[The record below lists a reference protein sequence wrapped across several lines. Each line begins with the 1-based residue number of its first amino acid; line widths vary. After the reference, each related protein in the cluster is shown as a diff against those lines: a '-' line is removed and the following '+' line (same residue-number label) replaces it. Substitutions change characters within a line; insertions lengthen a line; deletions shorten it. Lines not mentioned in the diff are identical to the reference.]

1 MSIKKLPQSEL
12 KIMKFIWKVDSKV
25 TSKDIILAM
34 EQKYQWKQTTTLT
47 ILSRLVV
54 KGFLNS
60 KKVNKHTQYEILINE
75 KDYLNVETRE
85 FFSNIHDSSI
95 KSLLLSLHADDNIS
109 EEDILF
115 IEEWLRYIKEK

>member
-1 MSIKKLPQSEL
+1 MPIKKLPQSEL

-75 KDYLNVETRE
+75 KDYVNVETRE

-115 IEEWLRYIKEK
+115 IEEWLRSIKEK

>member
-1 MSIKKLPQSEL
+1 MPIKKLPQSEL

-54 KGFLNS
+54 KGFLSS
-60 KKVNKHTQYEILINE
+60 KKVNKHTQYEILINK

-109 EEDILF
+109 EKDILF
-115 IEEWLRYIKEK
+115 IEEWLRSIK

>member
-1 MSIKKLPQSEL
+1 
-12 KIMKFIWKVDSKV
+12 MKFIWKVDSKI

-47 ILSRLVV
+47 VLSRLVV

-60 KKVNKHTQYEILINE
+60 KKINKHTQYEILIAE

-85 FFSNIHDSSI
+85 FFRNIHDSSI

-115 IEEWLRYIKEK
+115 IEAWLRSIKEK

>member
-95 KSLLLSLHADDNIS
+95 KSLLLSLHADENIS

-115 IEEWLRYIKEK
+115 IEEWLRSIKEK

>member
-75 KDYLNVETRE
+75 KDYVNVETRE

-115 IEEWLRYIKEK
+115 IEEWLRSIKEK

>member
-1 MSIKKLPQSEL
+1 MPIKKLPQSEL
-12 KIMKFIWKVDSKV
+12 KIMKFIWKVDSKI

-60 KKVNKHTQYEILINE
+60 KKINKHTQYEILIAE

-85 FFSNIHDSSI
+85 FFRNIHDSSI

-115 IEEWLRYIKEK
+115 IEAWLRSIKEK

>member
-109 EEDILF
+109 KEDIFF
-115 IEEWLRYIKEK
+115 IEEWLRQIKEK

>member
-60 KKVNKHTQYEILINE
+60 KKVNKHTQYEILINK

-95 KSLLLSLHADDNIS
+95 KSLLLSLHADDNMS

-115 IEEWLRYIKEK
+115 IEEWLRSIKEK